1 MIPEKEDIVL
11 ALRDL
16 YNHVGFQWVLDY
28 IRGRQEMIHKAL
40 INHNPLEEAYQIIAL
55 QEEYKAYRKLL
66 NAIEH
71 EINKASKEE

>member
-16 YNHVGFQWVLDY
+16 YNHAGFQWILDY
-28 IRGRQEMIHKAL
+28 IKGRQQDINRAL
-40 INHNPLEEAYQIIAL
+40 INLNPLEEAGRIIAL
-55 QEEYKAYRKLL
+55 QEEHKAYHKLL
-66 NAIEH
+66 YTIEH